1 MGSEGVKGVP
11 SVGGVLET
19 SLYVEDL
26 PRSIQ
31 FYESIFDFEKVSS
44 DERLCA
50 LNVGS
55 QQVLLLFKKGASKDR
70 TVTPPHDGSG
80 ELHLAFSIAASALES
95 WERWLL
101 ANGVTIES
109 KHSWQRNGVSL
120 YFRDPDRHLV
130 ELATPGIWS
139 IY

>member
-1 MGSEGVKGVP
+1 ML

-19 SLYVEDL
+19 ALYVEDL

-31 FYESIFDFEKVSS
+31 FYESIFGFEKVFS

-50 LNVGS
+50 LNVGN

-80 ELHLAFSIAASALES
+80 ELHLAFSIAASALEP

-109 KHSWQRNGVSL
+109 KHSWQRSGVSL

-130 ELATPGIWS
+130 ELATPGVWS

>member
-1 MGSEGVKGVP
+1 MP

-19 SLYVEDL
+19 ALYVEDL

-31 FYESIFDFEKVSS
+31 FYESIFGFEKAFS

-50 LNVGS
+50 LIVGS
-55 QQVLLLFKKGASKDR
+55 QQLLLLFKKGASKDR

-80 ELHLAFSIAASALES
+80 ELHIAFSIAASALEP
-95 WERWLL
+95 WERRLL

-109 KHSWQRNGVSL
+109 KHSWQRGGVSL

-130 ELATPGIWS
+130 ELATPGVWS

>member
-1 MGSEGVKGVP
+1 MS

-31 FYESIFDFEKVSS
+31 FYESIFGFEKVFS

-50 LNVGS
+50 LIVGP
-55 QQVLLLFKKGASKDR
+55 QQLLLLFKKGASKDR

-80 ELHLAFSIAASALES
+80 VLHVAFSIAASALEP
-95 WERWLL
+95 WERQLL

-109 KHSWQRNGVSL
+109 KHSWQRGGVSL

-130 ELATPGIWS
+130 ELATPGVWS

>member
-1 MGSEGVKGVP
+1 MP
-11 SVGGVLET
+11 SVAGVLET
-19 SLYVEDL
+19 ALYVEDL

-31 FYESIFDFEKVSS
+31 FYASVFGFEKVFS

-50 LNVGS
+50 LKVGN
-55 QQVLLLFKKGASKDR
+55 QQVLVLFKKGASKDR

-80 ELHLAFSIAASALES
+80 ELHLAFSIAASDLEP

-109 KHSWQRNGVSL
+109 KHSWQRGGVSL

-130 ELATPGIWS
+130 ELATPGVWS